1 MSAALGDRDPARRVP
16 RAAVVQTAVDANDE
30 TLLQHPRRVDLGAAA
45 SAAKSE
51 GSRAHAALGGLVR
64 LYRAPRTSP
73 GALEL
78 RRTSDTRHRAHRHPD
93 ATAPPR
99 SG

>member
-1 MSAALGDRDPARRVP
+1 MP
-16 RAAVVQTAVDANDE
+16 RAAAVQNSVEANDE
-30 TLLQHPRRVDLGAAA
+30 TLLQHPRRADLGAVA
-45 SAAKSE
+45 SAAKPE
-51 GSRAHAALGGLVR
+51 ASRNDTPLDGVVR
-64 LYRAPRTSP
+64 LRRATRSSP

-99 SG
+99 SE